1 VILPQFIIIPLAVML
16 VWFGLSRGL
25 RPLSRLRRTIETR
38 DPADLSPIATR
49 RVPEELEPLVEAFN
63 HMLERMKK
71 NVEGQQ
77 RFVADAAHQMRTP
90 LTGLKTQ
97 AQLAG
102 RETDPEALRHALK
115 QIAIGVDRAGRL
127 VNQLLVLARTEG
139 VEIAQKQ
146 HEPFDLSVLL
156 REVVEDWVMI
166 AIEKGIDL
174 GYESAEGVMIMGS
187 PFLLREM
194 IKNLIDNALRYT
206 PHGGQVT
213 CRLLVV
219 HNTAVLEIEDDGIG
233 ISEEQAGLVFQRF
246 YRVDDAATEGSG
258 LGLAIVQ
265 EIAVQHDAKAAL
277 RPNPKGRGAVARVV
291 FAIWYPPLP
300 PMPIP
305 DDFSELYRQSPPV
318 GT

>member
-1 VILPQFIIIPLAVML
+1 
-16 VWFGLSRGL
+16 
-25 RPLSRLRRTIETR
+25 
-38 DPADLSPIATR
+38 
-49 RVPEELEPLVEAFN
+49 
-63 HMLERMKK
+63 
-71 NVEGQQ
+71 
-77 RFVADAAHQMRTP
+77 
-90 LTGLKTQ
+90 
-97 AQLAG
+97 
-102 RETDPEALRHALK
+102 
-115 QIAIGVDRAGRL
+115 
-127 VNQLLVLARTEG
+127 
-139 VEIAQKQ
+139 
-146 HEPFDLSVLL
+146 
-156 REVVEDWVMI
+156 
-166 AIEKGIDL
+166 
-174 GYESAEGVMIMGS
+174 
-187 PFLLREM
+187 M